1 MFGSLLPDNGDEIVL
16 TRDDNADTP
25 MKARADLVDIL
36 RSDPDISKDI
46 VAIIESELKDIKDK
60 DALETISATLEEAA
74 SHSGVK
80 SETRDS
86 VLYWLTQ
93 TGPDVREMILVRT
106 IEELLETD
114 STRAATLDALAKISS
129 KENVDMV
136 FEWVKSNILTLNQA
150 VYVLLFP
157 DSSEALK

>member
-1 MFGSLLPDNGDEIVL
+1 
-16 TRDDNADTP
+16 
-25 MKARADLVDIL
+25 MKARDDLVDIL
-36 RSDPDISKDI
+36 RADPEISKDI
-46 VAIIESELKDIKDK
+46 VSIIESELKDIQDK
-60 DALETISATLEEAA
+60 DVFEAISTTLREAA

-80 SETRDS
+80 SATRDN

-93 TGPDVREMILVRT
+93 TSPDVRELILVRT

-114 STRAATLDALAKISS
+114 ATREATFEALAKVSS

-150 VYVLLFP
+150 VYVLLYP

>member
-1 MFGSLLPDNGDEIVL
+1 M
-16 TRDDNADTP
+16 TRDDNAEGP
-25 MKARADLVDIL
+25 MKARDDLVDIL
-36 RSDPDISKDI
+36 RADPEISKDI
-46 VAIIESELKDIKDK
+46 VSIIESELKDIQDK
-60 DALETISATLEEAA
+60 DVFEAISTTLREAA

-80 SETRDS
+80 SETRDN

-93 TGPDVREMILVRT
+93 TSPDVRELILVRT

-114 STRAATLDALAKISS
+114 ATRKATLEALAKVSS

-150 VYVLLFP
+150 VYVLLYP

>member
-1 MFGSLLPDNGDEIVL
+1 M
-16 TRDDNADTP
+16 TRDDNAEGP
-25 MKARADLVDIL
+25 MKARDDLVDIL
-36 RSDPDISKDI
+36 RADPEISKDI
-46 VAIIESELKDIKDK
+46 VSIIESELKDIQDK
-60 DALETISATLEEAA
+60 DVFEAISTTLREAA

-80 SETRDS
+80 SETRDN

-93 TGPDVREMILVRT
+93 TSPDVRELILVRT

-114 STRAATLDALAKISS
+114 ATREATLEALAKVSS

-150 VYVLLFP
+150 VYVLLYP